1 MFLKIGGRSYA
12 NVTRARFFQWRVYW
26 HIYGE
31 WFNKHSQACASL
43 LFLHRIRF
51 CFACIIY
58 CARTMQRVH
67 AKKKIRTKDRF
78 VKENEKAVYISHTM
92 KLHVHLSKFWTQC
105 HVLHVCYNIPKL
117 NKEDSE
123 TCILER
129 SITKAGFLMFQNN
142 WILW

>member
-1 MFLKIGGRSYA
+1 MRKLTFPPQ
-12 NVTRARFFQWRVYW
+12 NPV
-26 HIYGE
+26 
-31 WFNKHSQACASL
+31 L
-43 LFLHRIRF
+43 LRLYNIL
-51 CFACIIY
+51 C
-58 CARTMQRVH
+58 TDH
-67 AKKKIRTKDRF
+67 AEGSRQKKKIRTKDLF

-92 KLHVHLSKFWTQC
+92 KPPVHLSTFLTQC

-142 WILW
+142 